1 MCVQTLTDSAHG
13 PICCNSSETT
23 LRCRPLYH
31 KPPEPPS
38 ALPCIAVHRC
48 PAGKYSEGRFVY
60 EGEFVDDVVSGTGK
74 FCYPSG
80 SYYDGQWLSGQ
91 YHGQGKYVWPDG
103 RSYEVTGAGWA
114 GWARGVGGDGGYG
127 ALEVVGRW
135 RLGGYG
141 VVGRWVLGA
150 PWATG
155 AGG

>member
-1 MCVQTLTDSAHG
+1 MYRKPLDS
-13 PICCNSSETT
+13 S
-23 LRCRPLYH
+23 
-31 KPPEPPS
+31 S
-38 ALPCIAVHRC
+38 ALPCIAVHPC

-103 RSYEVTGAGWA
+103 RSYEVSRAGWS
-114 GWARGVGGDGGYG
+114 GWARGVKGDGGLWGVGGGG
-127 ALEVVGRW
+127 ALGF
-135 RLGGYG
+135 GGGGGWG
-141 VVGRWVLGA
+141 V

-155 AGG
+155 AGGRWGLRWRYGLRGVMGAGGPGG